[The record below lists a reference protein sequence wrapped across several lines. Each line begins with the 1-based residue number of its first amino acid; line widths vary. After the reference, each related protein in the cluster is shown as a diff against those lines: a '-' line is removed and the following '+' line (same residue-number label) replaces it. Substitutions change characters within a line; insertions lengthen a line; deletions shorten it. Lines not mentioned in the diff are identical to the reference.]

1 MNQQTTLDSLGLSF
15 PRYLPRGIYK
25 ELKQHNRPSSI
36 IMANIRRKEEED
48 KKVHSSCLFCVI
60 FCVYTIHLDSY
71 FYFVGGNFRCRGFI
85 TLPQYSVLLQLDYTL
100 VCVCMYV
107 LLVLH
112 FHHAASSIE
121 NSVQSTVPQYSILKL
136 LLDYQPFGSLSFVQK
151 DWYQQVVHLVL
162 RLCVLCFLTKTA

>member
-71 FYFVGGNFRCRGFI
+71 FYFVGGNFRCRGRLHYFTAVFCA
-85 TLPQYSVLLQLDYTL
+85 TLEYTL
-100 VCVCMYV
+100 VCTTTTLPSHSVFYRK
-107 LLVLH
+107 LSR
-112 FHHAASSIE
+112 FYSSL
-121 NSVQSTVPQYSILKL
+121 NYLPL
-136 LLDYQPFGSLSFVQK
+136 
-151 DWYQQVVHLVL
+151 
-162 RLCVLCFLTKTA
+162 

>member
-85 TLPQYSVLLQLDYTL
+85 TLPQYSVLL
-100 VCVCMYV
+100 
-107 LLVLH
+107 
-112 FHHAASSIE
+112 
-121 NSVQSTVPQYSILKL
+121 
-136 LLDYQPFGSLSFVQK
+136 
-151 DWYQQVVHLVL
+151 
-162 RLCVLCFLTKTA
+162 

>member
-100 VCVCMYV
+100 VCVCMYECTTSTTLPSRSV
-107 LLVLH
+107 FYRKFSTIYSSLVLH
-112 FHHAASSIE
+112 TKVTPRLPTFWVIE
-121 NSVQSTVPQYSILKL
+121 LCPKR
-136 LLDYQPFGSLSFVQK
+136 
-151 DWYQQVVHLVL
+151 LVL
-162 RLCVLCFLTKTA
+162 VGSTYQVLSTFTL